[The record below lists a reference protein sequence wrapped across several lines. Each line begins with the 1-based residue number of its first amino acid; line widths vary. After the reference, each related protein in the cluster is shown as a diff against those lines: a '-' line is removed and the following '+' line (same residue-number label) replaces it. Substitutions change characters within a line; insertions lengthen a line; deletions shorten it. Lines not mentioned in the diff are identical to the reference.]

1 MNILIIYYV
10 YVGYILYKFIDIMTI
25 YYLNLFDITSKI
37 C

>member
-10 YVGYILYKFIDIMTI
+10 YVEYILYKFIDIMTI
-25 YYLNLFDITSKI
+25 YCLNLFDITSKI